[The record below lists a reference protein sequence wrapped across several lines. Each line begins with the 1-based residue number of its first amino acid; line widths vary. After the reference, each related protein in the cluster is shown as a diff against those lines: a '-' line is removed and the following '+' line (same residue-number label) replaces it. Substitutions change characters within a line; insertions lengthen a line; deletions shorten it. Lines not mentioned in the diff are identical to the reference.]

1 MVSGSW
7 LSCCL
12 VDWPSDWMKKK
23 KDFWVVLENEG
34 EDVFSKKKK
43 RIKRD
48 KETEEIKQNN
58 QYCIG
63 DCFGLVR
70 EMKIFGTDQYRYNI
84 SKLSLYICEYYIYIK
99 LGPSIA
105 LLKD

>member
-1 MVSGSW
+1 M
-7 LSCCL
+7 SCTWEWRRGCL
-12 VDWPSDWMKKK
+12 FKK
-23 KDFWVVLENEG
+23 E
-34 EDVFSKKKK
+34 K

-63 DCFGLVR
+63 DYFGLVR